1 MDETALRT
9 PGTTKPLH
17 LLERAVRVPVVRV
30 MALADP
36 TRYREG
42 MTRLSDLS
50 GEIAKLVAGL
60 APSLVRVDARG
71 GRPATGIIWADN
83 LVLTA
88 DHVIEA
94 DDNIL
99 VTGAP
104 TTVKASLLGRDRA
117 TDLALLR
124 TEGLRGAPAPRGRSA
139 DVRTGHIVL
148 ALGGTIGE
156 QQVTMGIISGSS
168 SEFRSWRGGQALSLF
183 HTTAEL
189 LPGFSGGPLIDAEGR
204 VIGINSWNFGRGISR
219 ALPVETA
226 ERVAESLRTHG
237 RIRRAYLGVGV
248 QPIRLSEP
256 LAGQLG
262 QEGGLL
268 VVTVEPDGPAH
279 KAGLLQG
286 DTLVTVDGD
295 PLFGRLDALFS
306 VLRALDAD
314 SVHQFGVVR
323 AGEVKEV
330 AVALGE
336 VPG

>member
-1 MDETALRT
+1 
-9 PGTTKPLH
+9 
-17 LLERAVRVPVVRV
+17 
-30 MALADP
+30 
-36 TRYREG
+36 

-50 GEIAKLVAGL
+50 GEIAEMVARL

-88 DHVIEA
+88 DHVIEV

-168 SEFRSWRGGQALSLF
+168 GEFRSWRGGQALLLF
-183 HTTAEL
+183 QTTAEL
-189 LPGFSGGPLIDAEGR
+189 LPGFSGGPLVDAQGR
-204 VIGINSWNFGRGISR
+204 VIGINSWNFGRSISR
-219 ALPVETA
+219 ALPVDTA
-226 ERVAESLRTHG
+226 ERVAESLRAHG

-248 QPIRLSEP
+248 QPVRLTDA
-256 LAGQLG
+256 LGTG
-262 QEGGLL
+262 QESGLL
-268 VVTVEPDGPAH
+268 VVTVEPGGPAD

-286 DTLVTVDGD
+286 DALVTVDGD
-295 PLFGRLDALFS
+295 PLAGRLDALFA
-306 VLRALDAD
+306 VLRSLDVDAR
-314 SVHQFGVVR
+314 HAFGVIR
-323 AGEVKEV
+323 AGELKEV
-330 AVALGE
+330 PVTLGE
-336 VPG
+336 VPR

>member
-1 MDETALRT
+1 
-9 PGTTKPLH
+9 
-17 LLERAVRVPVVRV
+17 
-30 MALADP
+30 
-36 TRYREG
+36 
-42 MTRLSDLS
+42 MTMLSDLS
-50 GEIAKLVAGL
+50 HEIAQIVAGL

-104 TTVKASLLGRDRA
+104 TTVKASVVGRDRG

-124 TEGLRGAPAPRGRSA
+124 TVGLRGASAPRGRSA
-139 DVRTGHIVL
+139 DLRTGHLVL
-148 ALGGTIGE
+148 ALAGTIGE
-156 QQVTMGIISGSS
+156 QQVTMGIVGGTS
-168 SEFRSWRGGQALSLF
+168 SEFRSWRGGQLNALIQ
-183 HTTAEL
+183 TTAEL
-189 LPGFSGGPLIDAEGR
+189 LPGFSGGPLVDAQGR
-204 VIGINSWNFGRGISR
+204 VIGINSWNFGRGVSR
-219 ALPVETA
+219 ALPVEVA
-226 ERVAESLRTHG
+226 ERVAESLRAHG
-237 RIRRAYLGVGV
+237 RIRRAYLGMGV
-248 QPIRLSEP
+248 QPIP
-256 LAGQLG
+256 LTETLGLG
-262 QEGGLL
+262 QESGLL
-268 VVTVEPDGPAH
+268 VVTVETGGPAD

-286 DTLVTVDGD
+286 DTLVTVDDD

-314 SVHQFGVVR
+314 STHTFGVVR

-330 AVALGE
+330 AVTLGE

>member
-1 MDETALRT
+1 
-9 PGTTKPLH
+9 
-17 LLERAVRVPVVRV
+17 
-30 MALADP
+30 MAI
-36 TRYREG
+36 
-42 MTRLSDLS
+42 LSNLS
-50 GEIAKLVAGL
+50 AEIAQIVAGL

-104 TTVKASLLGRDRA
+104 TTVKASVVGRDRG

-124 TEGLRGAPAPRGRSA
+124 TVGLRGAPAPRGRSA
-139 DVRTGHIVL
+139 DVRTGHLVL
-148 ALGGTIGE
+148 ALAGTIGE
-156 QQVTMGIISGSS
+156 QQVTMGIVGGTS
-168 SEFRSWRGGQALSLF
+168 SEFRSWRGGQLNALIQ
-183 HTTAEL
+183 TTAEL
-189 LPGFSGGPLIDAEGR
+189 LPGFSGGPLVDAQGR
-204 VIGINSWNFGRGISR
+204 VIGINSWNFGRGVSR
-219 ALPVETA
+219 ALPVEVA
-226 ERVAESLRTHG
+226 ERVAESLRAHG

-248 QPIRLSEP
+248 QPIRLTET
-256 LAGQLG
+256 LGLG
-262 QEGGLL
+262 QESGLL
-268 VVTVEPDGPAH
+268 VVTVETGGPAD

-286 DTLVTVDGD
+286 DTLVTVDDD
-295 PLFGRLDALFS
+295 PLFGRLDALFA

-314 SVHQFGVVR
+314 STHTFGVVR

-330 AVALGE
+330 MVTLGE

>member
-1 MDETALRT
+1 
-9 PGTTKPLH
+9 
-17 LLERAVRVPVVRV
+17 
-30 MALADP
+30 MA
-36 TRYREG
+36 
-42 MTRLSDLS
+42 
-50 GEIAKLVAGL
+50 AGL

-94 DDNIL
+94 DDNIV

-104 TTVKASLLGRDRA
+104 TTVKASLLGRDRT

-139 DVRTGHIVL
+139 DLRTGHIVL

-156 QQVTMGIISGSS
+156 QQVTMGIVTGSS
-168 SEFRSWRGGQALSLF
+168 GEFRSWRGGQALSLIQ
-183 HTTAEL
+183 TTAEL
-189 LPGFSGGPLIDAEGR
+189 LPGFSGGPLVDADGR
-204 VIGINSWNFGRGISR
+204 VIGINSWNFGRGLSR

-248 QPIRLSEP
+248 QPIRLTEA
-256 LAGQLG
+256 LAGHLG
-262 QEGGLL
+262 QESGLL
-268 VVTVEPDGPAH
+268 IVTVEPDGPAH

-295 PLFGRLDALFS
+295 PLFGRLDALFAVLRS
-306 VLRALDAD
+306 LDVESTHPFGVLRA
-314 SVHQFGVVR
+314 
-323 AGEVKEV
+323 GEIKEV
-330 AVALGE
+330 PVILGE